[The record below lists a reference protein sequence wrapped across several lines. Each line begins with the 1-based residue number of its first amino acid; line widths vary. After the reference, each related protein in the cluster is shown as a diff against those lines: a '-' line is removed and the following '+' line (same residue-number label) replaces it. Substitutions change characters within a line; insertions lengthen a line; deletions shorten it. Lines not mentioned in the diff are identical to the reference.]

1 MSRELIYIE
10 EPLLQFR
17 FNQGLED
24 PRDGLT
30 LFGPLDAGKPYG
42 IRAGV
47 VGTADGIK
55 RFTRFVDK
63 LQRPLPGDGGEPTR
77 NRPMFPGFE
86 AVYGVPWHPQ
96 PVLQAQLDATA
107 LHRAV
112 RIEDRHQRVYATVRV
127 YADAILDAVQQEDE
141 KADVWFVI
149 VPDEV
154 YANCRPRSNVPR
166 GERVQSPTAMTARE
180 AKRLQVAPSLFQF
193 INDETVPYLY
203 DPDFRNQ
210 LKALLLRE
218 QIATQILRESTIAYE
233 DFLNDRGQPV
243 RDLKILES
251 EIAWNVTS
259 AVFYK
264 TGGRPWKLRA
274 IRPGVCYIGLVFKQ
288 DDRSKDPR
296 SACCAAQMFLD
307 SGDGVVFKGNMGP
320 WYNPGRGDYHLDA
333 PAAKELVEKA
343 IRAYAAKN
351 DNVPPAELFIHG
363 KTRFNDKEWDG
374 FKQGAGDHT
383 KVTGVRIVT
392 DRDLRLFHPG
402 ETPALRGLAWIRD
415 EKTAH
420 LWTKGF
426 VPRLQTYPGREV
438 PLPLHVEVCRGDADV
453 RVVVQDIVA
462 LTKLNYNSCRY
473 ADGIPVTLR
482 FADAV
487 GEILVSGPE
496 ADAHGAPP
504 LSFKFYI

>member
-1 MSRELIYIE
+1 MTSDLIHIE
-10 EPLLQFR
+10 EPVLQFR
-17 FNQGLED
+17 FNQGVED

-47 VGTADGIK
+47 VGTAEGIR
-55 RFTRFVDK
+55 RFIRFVDK
-63 LQRPLPGDGGEPTR
+63 LQRPIPADSGEPTR
-77 NRPMFPGFE
+77 NRPLFPGFE
-86 AVYGVPWHPQ
+86 AVYGIPWRPD
-96 PVLQAQLDATA
+96 PVLKSELDAAA

-112 RIEDRHQRVYATVRV
+112 CIEDRHQRVYAVVRV
-127 YADAILDAVQQEDE
+127 YAEAILAAAQEEDE
-141 KADVWFVI
+141 KVDVWFVI
-149 VPDEV
+149 VTDEV
-154 YANCRPRSNVPR
+154 YANCRPRSNVPKAQ
-166 GERVQSPTAMTARE
+166 RVASPTIMTAKE
-180 AKRLQVAPSLFQF
+180 AKRLQAAPSLFQF
-193 INDETVPYLY
+193 INDEAVPYEY

-218 QIATQILRESTIAYE
+218 QIATQILRESTIAYDE
-233 DFLNDRGQPV
+233 FLSDHGDPV

-251 EIAWNVTS
+251 DIAWNVTS

-288 DDRSKDPR
+288 DEKSKDPR

-320 WYNPGRGDYHLDA
+320 WYHPGRGDYHLDEA
-333 PAAKELVEKA
+333 AAKELVEKA
-343 IRAYAAKN
+343 VRAYAAKN
-351 DNVPPAELFIHG
+351 NQVPPTELFIHG
-363 KTRFNDKEWDG
+363 KTRFNDKEWAG
-374 FKQGAGDHT
+374 FSQGGGNT
-383 KVTGVRIVT
+383 KVVGVRIVP
-392 DRDLRLFHPG
+392 DRDLRLYHPG
-402 ETPALRGLAWIRD
+402 ATPALRGLAWLED
-415 EKTAH
+415 ERTAH
-420 LWTKGF
+420 IWTKGF

-438 PLPLHVEVCRGDADV
+438 PLPLHVDVCRGEADI
-453 RVVVQDIVA
+453 RTVVQDIMA

-473 ADGIPVTLR
+473 ADGVPVTLR

-496 ADAHGAPP
+496 VDAAGAPP
-504 LSFKFYI
+504 LSFKYYI

>member
-1 MSRELIYIE
+1 MKSELIHIE

-42 IRAGV
+42 IRAGA
-47 VGTADGIK
+47 VGTPEGIR

-63 LQRPLPGDGGEPTR
+63 LQRPLPADGEEPMR

-86 AVYGVPWHPQ
+86 AVYGIPWNPE
-96 PVLQAQLDATA
+96 PVLKAPLDAAA

-112 RIEDRHQRVYATVRV
+112 CIEDRHQRVYATVRV
-127 YADAILDAVQQEDE
+127 YADAILAAGQEEDE
-141 KADVWFVI
+141 KVDVWFVI

-154 YANCRPRSNVPR
+154 YANCRPRSNVPKAHK
-166 GERVQSPTAMTARE
+166 VASPTVMTARE
-180 AKRLQVAPSLFQF
+180 AKRLQTAPSLFDF
-193 INDETVPYLY
+193 INAETAPYEY

-218 QIATQILRESTIAYE
+218 QIATQILRESTIAYDE
-233 DFLNDRGQPV
+233 FVNEHGPV

-251 EIAWNVTS
+251 EIAWNVSS

-288 DDRSKDPR
+288 DEKSKDPR

-320 WYNPGRGDYHLDA
+320 WYNPGRGDYHLDDT
-333 PAAKELVEKA
+333 AAKELVAKA
-343 IRAYAAKN
+343 VSAYAAKN
-351 DNVPPAELFIHG
+351 NQVPPTELFIHG
-363 KTRFNDKEWDG
+363 RTRFNDKEWAG
-374 FKQGAGDHT
+374 FCEGRGNT
-383 KVTGVRIVT
+383 KVVGVRIVN
-392 DRDLRLFHPG
+392 DRDLKLYHPG
-402 ETPALRGLAWIRD
+402 ETPALRGLAWLQD
-415 EKTAH
+415 ESTAH

-438 PLPLHVEVCRGDADV
+438 PLPLYVEVCRGEADIQMV
-453 RVVVQDIVA
+453 AQDIMA

-473 ADGIPVTLR
+473 ADGVPVTLR

-487 GEILVSGPE
+487 GEILVSGPD
-496 ADAHGAPP
+496 ADSAGSPP
-504 LSFKFYI
+504 LSFKYYI